1 MKLCVDIGA
10 TNIKSGIIED
20 GRLLRTAVTP
30 TDTSHGLEGI
40 VESLARAIKKFDL
53 SCVSTLCISS
63 AGRIDTHSGIVV
75 YATDNLPEYT
85 GFNLYTWVKQHYGL
99 PCVAINDGH
108 AALLGELLLTEEYR
122 TKKVVMLTLGSGI
135 GGAYAVN
142 GRLKADE
149 KNNYALFGHIVIEE
163 NGLRCNCGKRGCA
176 EQYLSGRAINRQAG
190 ELGISKD
197 GLFLTAEKGNT
208 RALALC
214 GELTERLKILLEKI
228 QKISPFDICILGG
241 GVTDGMGNFFEKFCA
256 CGFDVRRAKAGN
268 AAGMLGAYY
277 LGANL

>member
-122 TKKVVMLTLGSGI
+122 TKRS
-135 GGAYAVN
+135 
-142 GRLKADE
+142 
-149 KNNYALFGHIVIEE
+149 
-163 NGLRCNCGKRGCA
+163 
-176 EQYLSGRAINRQAG
+176 
-190 ELGISKD
+190 
-197 GLFLTAEKGNT
+197 
-208 RALALC
+208 LC
-214 GELTERLKILLEKI
+214 
-228 QKISPFDICILGG
+228 
-241 GVTDGMGNFFEKFCA
+241 
-256 CGFDVRRAKAGN
+256 
-268 AAGMLGAYY
+268 
-277 LGANL
+277 

>member
-163 NGLRCNCGKRGCA
+163 NGLPCNCGKRGCA

-214 GELTERLKILLEKI
+214 GETHGTAENTFGKNSKNQPVRYLYFGRRSYGRNGE
-228 QKISPFDICILGG
+228 
-241 GVTDGMGNFFEKFCA
+241 FF
-256 CGFDVRRAKAGN
+256 
-268 AAGMLGAYY
+268 
-277 LGANL
+277 